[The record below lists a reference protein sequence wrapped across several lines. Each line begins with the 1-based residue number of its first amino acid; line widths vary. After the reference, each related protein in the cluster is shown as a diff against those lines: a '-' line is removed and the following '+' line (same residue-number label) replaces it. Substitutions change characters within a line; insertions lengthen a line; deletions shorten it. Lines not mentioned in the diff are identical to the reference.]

1 MLKGMEDNGPSFETP
16 GIFYEMVWSS
26 RTPEVTNISKHP
38 NKFLPTLLKA
48 TEDDGPSLETPGIF
62 YEVVGLVHLVVRGG
76 WTPEVINISK
86 YSNNSLPTILK
97 VTEDDRISFGLPII
111 FCDAKRASTR
121 TATHDQQQS
130 EAMLAEQKAMVTPEP
145 NTPIAAIPLMPPPRP
160 TQSPP
165 SFAEEMEVDTSSDT
179 VAKDLQAMTLEV
191 KLDSLSPLTVVQDT
205 INDLQAQVANI

>member
-62 YEVVGLVHLVVRGG
+62 YEVVGLVYLEATEDDGPSLETPGIFYEVVGLVHLVVRGG

-111 FCDAKRASTR
+111 FCDAIFGSKTWSA
-121 TATHDQQQS
+121 
-130 EAMLAEQKAMVTPEP
+130 
-145 NTPIAAIPLMPPPRP
+145 
-160 TQSPP
+160 
-165 SFAEEMEVDTSSDT
+165 
-179 VAKDLQAMTLEV
+179 V
-191 KLDSLSPLTVVQDT
+191 K
-205 INDLQAQVANI
+205 